1 MWKLVLHKWNLKI
14 YLTVSDD
21 FPTIFRTGD
30 LLNRYTVNKYHV
42 EAPAQKTSRLVI
54 ANYLK
59 ITYNMNC
66 PLLIGVIG

>member
-1 MWKLVLHKWNLKI
+1 MEVS
-14 YLTVSDD
+14 LTQMEFKNIFNVFDE

-30 LLNRYTVNKYHV
+30 LLNEYTVNKYHV

-66 PLLIGVIG
+66 LLLIGVIG